1 MHRILIADD
10 DPEVCALLGQVLG
23 DAGYT
28 VATAPDGHTALE
40 HMAASLPDVLI
51 TDVLMP
57 GLTGWS
63 LFARVRRRALPS
75 VVHWPASLLRL
86 VAGDFAVR
94 LAAIG
99 AACVA
104 GTVFSWIEQRW

>member
-1 MHRILIADD
+1 MHWILIADD
-10 DPEVCALLGQVLG
+10 DPELCALLGQVLG

-28 VATAPDGHTALE
+28 VATAPDGRTALE

-63 LFARVRRRALPS
+63 LVARVRRRALPS
-75 VVHWPASLLRL
+75 VVHWPASPLRL
-86 VAGDFAVR
+86 AAGAFAIR

-99 AACVA
+99 AACLA
-104 GTVFSWIEQRW
+104 CIVF